1 MNSPLTRLLPLRWRL
16 WPLSLLALMST
27 ALADDWPC
35 FRGPN
40 HDGISREKGWL
51 TAWPE
56 TGLKRVWKAQVG
68 TGFSSVSVA
77 KGLVFTMGY
86 SKGREKVFCLDAKS
100 GREIWS
106 HAWPSAIGAKYY
118 VGGPGSTPT
127 VDGLHVFVTGKWG
140 EVFCFS
146 RDTGKLLWRRNV
158 AKQDEVRVPTWGFNG
173 SALVSGNR
181 ILLNVGAAGMALDR
195 QTGKTLWKSAEGEA
209 GYATPYPVS
218 IGGKAHVAV
227 SSGRAYSAVNVTDG
241 REAWSIRWFTRYGV
255 NAADVIAHDGAVFVA
270 SGYRKG
276 CGLFRM
282 GAEPREIWKNK
293 NLSTQ
298 FNSAVKIG
306 DHLYGFDGDS
316 GGPGILRC
324 VKWESGRIVWEQK
337 LGFGSLMAAD
347 GKLIVLTAKGMLST
361 APASPKGFS
370 PTGRAQ
376 VLESL
381 CWTVPVLADGLLY
394 CRNSKGDLVCLDLR
408 VTP

>member
-1 MNSPLTRLLPLRWRL
+1 M
-16 WPLSLLALMST
+16 
-27 ALADDWPC
+27 
-35 FRGPN
+35 
-40 HDGISREKGWL
+40 
-51 TAWPE
+51 
-56 TGLKRVWKAQVG
+56 
-68 TGFSSVSVA
+68 
-77 KGLVFTMGY
+77 
-86 SKGREKVFCLDAKS
+86 
-100 GREIWS
+100 
-106 HAWPSAIGAKYY
+106 
-118 VGGPGSTPT
+118 
-127 VDGLHVFVTGKWG
+127 
-140 EVFCFS
+140 
-146 RDTGKLLWRRNV
+146 
-158 AKQDEVRVPTWGFNG
+158 
-173 SALVSGNR
+173 
-181 ILLNVGAAGMALDR
+181 
-195 QTGKTLWKSAEGEA
+195 
-209 GYATPYPVS
+209 
-218 IGGKAHVAV
+218 AV
-227 SSGRAYSAVNVTDG
+227 SSGRAYSAVNIADG

-282 GAEPREIWKNK
+282 GSEPKEIWKNK

-306 DHLYGFDGDS
+306 GHLYGFNGDS
-316 GGPGILRC
+316 GGPGVLRC
-324 VKWESGRIVWEQK
+324 VKWESGKIVWEQK